1 MKILAKKRLTAA
13 VKPIEANVIYS
24 MFMKNRQSTYDLMGD
39 YEITSDSLL
48 KLAHE
53 TDLLELLA
61 KYWIRRAKGLT
72 GNLDADLEYYG
83 GDPSRNIKKT
93 PIGFINWLRQDANF
107 GDIRP
112 AMKVLRQEYLDLAK
126 TKYRKFVYPVI
137 DTYSYDQIFPEFKDF
152 DAYGPDAD
160 RYNQT
165 GKYSELEDYVKSTG
179 FR

>member
-13 VKPIEANVIYS
+13 VKPIEADVIYS
-24 MFMKNRQSTYDLMGD
+24 MFMKNKQSAYDLMGD

-48 KLAHE
+48 KFAHE

-72 GNLDADLEYYG
+72 GNLDADLEDYG
-83 GDPSRNIKKT
+83 GDSARNIKKT

-137 DTYSYDQIFPEFKDF
+137 DTYSYDQVFPEFKYF
-152 DAYGPDAD
+152 NVRSPEAVKAIKI
-160 RYNQT
+160 
-165 GKYSELEDYVKSTG
+165 GKYTPLEDYVKSTG